1 MRRQIEAVRKLGRNF
16 EDATAYVIVEAN
28 LGVTAATVYSHL
40 AGMPNVEF
48 MWTAR
53 AANDG
58 RLPGGMVDADGGIR
72 AGLWTLNKHKHAMMD
87 RISAYLRSGRIHWYS
102 GLIGYATTDPEREV
116 LLLEQCNGDDMELK
130 RRYAPTARN
139 RDELF
144 QLEARQRN
152 MQGLVTELGNMS
164 RILHEPAGGAS
175 QPAYINRTK
184 IIITG
189 KLTKQLKDDR
199 VLALGVGLMGAI
211 FDQRGRTAAMTAAAQ
226 IVTRSTRF

>member
-87 RISAYLRSGRIHWYS
+87 RISAYLRSGAHPLVLRSHWLRHY
-102 GLIGYATTDPEREV
+102 GPRTRGP
-116 LLLEQCNGDDMELK
+116 
-130 RRYAPTARN
+130 PAR
-139 RDELF
+139 
-144 QLEARQRN
+144 A
-152 MQGLVTELGNMS
+152 V
-164 RILHEPAGGAS
+164 
-175 QPAYINRTK
+175 
-184 IIITG
+184 
-189 KLTKQLKDDR
+189 
-199 VLALGVGLMGAI
+199 
-211 FDQRGRTAAMTAAAQ
+211 QRGRHGAQAALRPHSAQ
-226 IVTRSTRF
+226 SR

>member
-1 MRRQIEAVRKLGRNF
+1 
-16 EDATAYVIVEAN
+16 
-28 LGVTAATVYSHL
+28 
-40 AGMPNVEF
+40 
-48 MWTAR
+48 
-53 AANDG
+53 
-58 RLPGGMVDADGGIR
+58 
-72 AGLWTLNKHKHAMMD
+72 
-87 RISAYLRSGRIHWYS
+87 
-102 GLIGYATTDPEREV
+102 
-116 LLLEQCNGDDMELK
+116 MELK

-144 QLEARQRN
+144 QLEARHRN

-164 RILHEPAGGAS
+164 RIQHEPAGGAA

-211 FDQRGRTAAMTAAAQ
+211 FDQRGRTLAMTAAAQ